1 MKMEISRNRMNDEIV
16 VSLSTEDMRNRLLPA
31 VFDMIVVRL
40 ADKYMQEFGE
50 KIINEDIKF
59 SELKKDVEDLIK
71 IRLANESK

>member
-1 MKMEISRNRMNDEIV
+1 MNDEIV